1 VNFVAVK
8 RDITRELELE
18 SQLRQ
23 AQKLEAIGTLASG
36 VAHEINNQVMGV
48 MNYAQLIKDDLGQS
62 HPEIRGYADEIVH
75 ETERVAVIVRNLL
88 HFARQE
94 GDASQRPTAMADIV
108 ESTLSLM
115 RTVVRRDQ
123 IALLVEVPRGLPQVR
138 CRGQQIQQVI
148 MNLLTNARDALN
160 EKYPGSHADKTIRV
174 TARAVDGDATL
185 RVRTTIEDRGT
196 GIPEALRERI
206 FEPFFTTKGRD
217 RGTGLGLAISHGIA
231 KDHGGQLTVESEVGQ
246 WTRFHLD
253 LPAEPALEP

>member
-1 VNFVAVK
+1 
-8 RDITRELELE
+8 
-18 SQLRQ
+18 
-23 AQKLEAIGTLASG
+23 
-36 VAHEINNQVMGV
+36 MGV